1 MALRS
6 GDLAT
11 GQKLLNQASQSGGT
25 RAKMETTSRGCGF
38 YSQLREV
45 QRQAKQGNTQQALDK
60 LLPLTHSSG
69 EKGLSAH
76 LLQADLLRKQGNL
89 PAAYQLLSELYQQ
102 HSQNKKLFP
111 HITTCLFN
119 KEKTAKLSS

>member
-1 MALRS
+1 M
-6 GDLAT
+6 
-11 GQKLLNQASQSGGT
+11 
-25 RAKMETTSRGCGF
+25 
-38 YSQLREV
+38 

-60 LLPLTHSSG
+60 LSPLTYSSG

-102 HSQNKKLFP
+102 HSQNEKLFP